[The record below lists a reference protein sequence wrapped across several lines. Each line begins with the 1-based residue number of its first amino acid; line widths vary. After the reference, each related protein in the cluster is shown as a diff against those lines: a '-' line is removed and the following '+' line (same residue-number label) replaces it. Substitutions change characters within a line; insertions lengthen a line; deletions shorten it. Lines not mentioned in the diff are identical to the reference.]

1 MTSHAR
7 SHLFIRLSFIAAT
20 IVVTWPLV
28 LRMNQGVPY
37 GGDASQFIWNG
48 WWFAKA
54 ASDPDLSLWWTPYQY
69 APHGASLVLHD
80 LSPLNA
86 AIQALLRGSIGDFA
100 AYNVLILFHYILA
113 AWGAYILSYYLTG
126 NRPASVVAGVIY
138 GFSAHHAMHLSQLS
152 TVSNGWIPLAVYY
165 LLKYTRDSGPRDGVM
180 SVLMILAAA
189 LSHWYSLVFTAVVF
203 FGFMLIGQVGLRDDL
218 GGTRRWLRALSVWIL
233 SGLILSP
240 LLVAAWLA
248 KSTVK
253 VEWLVEMGRL
263 YVLDPIR
270 LILPPP
276 ANPFFGGLVE
286 PLANTLPGNAT
297 EGVASIGIVAALLGL
312 ASWFR
317 KNPTTRAWCWLAL
330 ILFLLAIGPKLIIL
344 GKVLPVPGPFLIWEK
359 IPGLDL
365 VRVPARFVG
374 PFTLA
379 LAMSVATMLSAYSGW
394 YKSGWRRFL
403 VLWLLPIVIITET
416 LVIPIPM
423 KGKELYHP
431 SLTRLPEIYSE
442 ATGDPSPP
450 DLIVEFPLMPLR
462 AQFMYQQTIHGIP
475 TVNGS
480 LSNPP
485 PGAIDYFIDFNW
497 SPEYMRSIGVD
508 MIIYQPWA
516 VLDQGF
522 TIPMDEE
529 GSAAQW
535 AGRKVDPIVFFRDVM
550 GLKIGYEDERMTI
563 FVL

>member
-7 SHLFIRLSFIAAT
+7 SHLFVRLSFIAAT

-276 ANPFFGGLVE
+276 ANPGCRIDRNCRGFARSCVLVPQKSDNPSMVLACAY
-286 PLANTLPGNAT
+286 PLSARDRSEIDNSRESPSRTRTIPHLGENSRAGPGAGART
-297 EGVASIGIVAALLGL
+297 ICRTVH
-312 ASWFR
+312 
-317 KNPTTRAWCWLAL
+317 TRACDVGRDNA
-330 ILFLLAIGPKLIIL
+330 FGLLR
-344 GKVLPVPGPFLIWEK
+344 
-359 IPGLDL
+359 L
-365 VRVPARFVG
+365 V
-374 PFTLA
+374 
-379 LAMSVATMLSAYSGW
+379 
-394 YKSGWRRFL
+394 
-403 VLWLLPIVIITET
+403 
-416 LVIPIPM
+416 
-423 KGKELYHP
+423 
-431 SLTRLPEIYSE
+431 
-442 ATGDPSPP
+442 
-450 DLIVEFPLMPLR
+450 
-462 AQFMYQQTIHGIP
+462 
-475 TVNGS
+475 
-480 LSNPP
+480 
-485 PGAIDYFIDFNW
+485 
-497 SPEYMRSIGVD
+497 
-508 MIIYQPWA
+508 
-516 VLDQGF
+516 
-522 TIPMDEE
+522 
-529 GSAAQW
+529 
-535 AGRKVDPIVFFRDVM
+535 
-550 GLKIGYEDERMTI
+550 
-563 FVL
+563 